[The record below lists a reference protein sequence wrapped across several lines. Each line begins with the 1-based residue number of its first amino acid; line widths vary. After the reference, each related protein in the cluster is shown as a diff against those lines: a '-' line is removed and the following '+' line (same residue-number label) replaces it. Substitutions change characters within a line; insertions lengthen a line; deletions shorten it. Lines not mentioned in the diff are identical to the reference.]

1 MRGENSRVG
10 CGGVGVLSPWTLEG
24 RDPRAGSLE
33 RGNCSPGP
41 PGGGGRGDEGKKCHQ
56 LEPRLEGDSFWMG
69 VGPLLK
75 MLSPSPEPA
84 DRLRPAFA
92 QQSEG
97 LRGCV

>member
-1 MRGENSRVG
+1 MRAKSAT
-10 CGGVGVLSPWTLEG
+10 SW
-24 RDPRAGSLE
+24 
-33 RGNCSPGP
+33 
-41 PGGGGRGDEGKKCHQ
+41 K
-56 LEPRLEGDSFWMG
+56 EPRLEGDSFWMG